1 MTPVVDASVVIAA
14 LVDDGPAGSWALTTL
29 REGELLAP
37 QHLPVEAA
45 NALRRGE
52 LAARLT
58 RDVATLA
65 YEELLRMPIDLMPYP
80 PIAHRVWELRGSV
93 SSYDAAY
100 VALAE
105 RLDADLVTLDRRLM
119 RAPGPGCRF
128 RSLPLLAP

>member
-1 MTPVVDASVVIAA
+1 M
-14 LVDDGPAGSWALTTL
+14 

-37 QHLPVEAA
+37 QHLYVEVA
-45 NALRRGE
+45 NALRRGQ
-52 LAARLT
+52 LSARLT

-65 YEELLRMPIDLMPYP
+65 HEELLNLPIALMPYP

-119 RAPGPGCRF
+119 RAAGPRCRF
-128 RSLPLLAP
+128 RSLPTPV

>member
-1 MTPVVDASVVIAA
+1 MTLVVDASVVTAA

-29 REGELLAP
+29 REGEAVTP
-37 QHLPVEAA
+37 QHLYVEVAS
-45 NALRRGE
+45 ALRRGQ

-65 YEELLRMPIDLMPYP
+65 HEELLSLPIDLMPYP

-93 SSYDAAY
+93 SSYDAVY

-105 RLDADLVTLDRRLM
+105 QLDADLVTLDRRLV
-119 RAPGPGCRF
+119 RAPGPRCRF
-128 RSLPLLAP
+128 RSLPTPG